1 MSQVPQLSKESVPEL
16 EEGRFIFYV
25 DETMH
30 TEHGYRPSVLVEG
43 VAGHFP
49 NGGGDVEPW
58 YWGHDLAGAQK
69 IAHDRNAAMGL
80 TPSDES
86 RILMSS
92 MRGSL
97 AGGSPDD
104 TPPICEC
111 DNCSWTGHADELRPI
126 ENPAERIAPGGI
138 APAGECPECG
148 ALAYAHPSEE
158 GATLAEPATPSP
170 SEASDAASITVIVEV
185 SGGVVQTV
193 YADDPLTAVHVLD
206 RDNQKDG
213 DCSDEERER
222 YGQIEAMLDD
232 PKMRA
237 LIG

>member
-1 MSQVPQLSKESVPEL
+1 MSQVPQLSKGSVPEL

-25 DETMH
+25 DETMR
-30 TEHGYRPSVLVEG
+30 TEHGYRPSVVVEG
-43 VAGHFP
+43 HAGHFP
-49 NGGGDVEPW
+49 NGGDDVEPW

-69 IAHDRNAAMGL
+69 IAHDRNAAMGV
-80 TPSDES
+80 TPADEV
-86 RILMSS
+86 RIIISS
-92 MRGSL
+92 MG
-97 AGGSPDD
+97 AEPD
-104 TPPICEC
+104 E
-111 DNCSWTGHADELRPI
+111 
-126 ENPAERIAPGGI
+126 AEKA
-138 APAGECPECG
+138 G
-148 ALAYAHPSEE
+148 ALQV
-158 GATLAEPATPSP
+158 EPARPSP
-170 SEASDAASITVIVEV
+170 SEASDAASITVIIEV

-237 LIG
+237 IIG